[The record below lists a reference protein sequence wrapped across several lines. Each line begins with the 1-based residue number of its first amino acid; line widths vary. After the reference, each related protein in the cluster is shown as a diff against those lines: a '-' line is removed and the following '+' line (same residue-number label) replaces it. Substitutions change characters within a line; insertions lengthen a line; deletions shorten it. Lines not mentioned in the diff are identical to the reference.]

1 MLTVK
6 RVTNMHS
13 ITLRLGLFIT
23 ALCLGGCQ
31 KKAETTA
38 VADSPKATASR
49 STAVEVVKESERSRN
64 FAAVNK
70 HLELG
75 GTLYGYVDID
85 GDLLKLTGQ
94 MQGLLSNMAPTQPGA
109 GMIAQQDLGAIVT
122 MLGLTDVKA
131 LGVSSVPD
139 GTGFFRNRVFIY
151 TGGERHG
158 LMAGL
163 GGKPATLKHIGL
175 APADAAFFGES
186 EVDMGVIYRTLKDV
200 VTKVAG
206 EPASN
211 QFESMLKKAGE
222 AATISYLDLIYGL
235 KGRTAVVLRVD
246 AEKTIR
252 TPGRDGLV
260 IPAFALLA
268 CVEGVGQVVE
278 PSLAK
283 SSGLRRS
290 DVGSLHV
297 YQPTQKLPFEG
308 VEPAIVV
315 DGAML
320 YITTSLAFL
329 NECREQKAGLAQV
342 AEFKSAVAQLGA
354 ENNGLTYISPRLF
367 TRLRELEKLNPAL
380 PAQSKSILSFVMAQ
394 MPQSDRPLIAVRTNT
409 DDGILVRSYLN
420 RSMKQDLAAIG
431 VYNPLTIG
439 MMAAMAVPAFQ
450 KVRTASQDKAVLNN
464 LRQLAAAADQH
475 YLETGTTTATYDQ
488 LVGPTRYIKV
498 LNSVAGENYRALRF
512 VQGQTLRVRMA
523 NGQMVEYK
531 P

>member
-1 MLTVK
+1 
-6 RVTNMHS
+6 MHPLP
-13 ITLRLGLFIT
+13 LRLALIVT
-23 ALCLGGCQ
+23 ALFLAACQ
-31 KKAETTA
+31 KKSEAPVAAESHKAGASKALA
-38 VADSPKATASR
+38 VD
-49 STAVEVVKESERSRN
+49 VVKESERSRS

-85 GDLLKLTGQ
+85 GDLLKMTGQ
-94 MQGLLSNMAPTQPGA
+94 MQGLLSDVAKTQPGA
-109 GMIAQQDLGAIVT
+109 GLFAQQDMGAIVT

-139 GTGFFRNRVFIY
+139 GTGFYRNRLFIY

-163 GGKPATLKHIGL
+163 GGKPAPLKHIGL

-186 EVDMGVIYRTLKDV
+186 EMDMGVIYRTLKDV

-206 EPASN
+206 EPATN
-211 QFESMLKKAGE
+211 QLETMLKKAGE

-235 KGRTAVVLRVD
+235 KGRTAVVMRVD

-252 TPGRDGLV
+252 TPGRDGMVVPALSLLV
-260 IPAFALLA
+260 
-268 CVEGVGQVVE
+268 CVDGVGQVVE

-283 SSGLRRS
+283 ARGLRRS
-290 DVGSLHV
+290 EVGSLRV
-297 YQPTQKLPFEG
+297 YQPAQKLPIEG
-308 VEPAIVV
+308 LEPAVVV
-315 DGAML
+315 DGSTL
-320 YITTSLAFL
+320 YLTTSIGFL
-329 NECREQKAGLAQV
+329 NECREQKSGLANVDQ
-342 AEFKSAVAQLGA
+342 FKNAVAQLGA

-367 TRLRELEKLNPAL
+367 TRMREIEKLNPNL
-380 PAQSKSILSFVMAQ
+380 PAQSKSVLNLVLAQ
-394 MPQSDRPLIAVRTNT
+394 MPDSDRPLIAVRTNT
-409 DDGILVRSYLN
+409 EDGILVRSYLN

-431 VYNPLTIG
+431 IYNPLTIG
-439 MMAAMAVPAFQ
+439 MMAAMAIPAFQ

-464 LRQLAAAADQH
+464 LRQLSAAADQH
-475 YLETGTTTATYDQ
+475 YLETGTRTATYDQ

-498 LNSVAGENYRALRF
+498 IHPVAGENYRALRF
-512 VQGQTLRVRMA
+512 EQGQTLRVRMA
-523 NGQMVEYK
+523 NGRTIEYG

>member
-1 MLTVK
+1 
-6 RVTNMHS
+6 MHP
-13 ITLRLGLFIT
+13 IPLRLALIVT
-23 ALCLGGCQ
+23 ALFLGACQ
-31 KKAETTA
+31 KKSETPA
-38 VADSPKATASR
+38 AAGAPKAGAAKAL
-49 STAVEVVKESERSRN
+49 AVEVVKESERSRS

-94 MQGLLSNMAPTQPGA
+94 VQGLLSDVARTQPGA
-109 GMIAQQDLGAIVT
+109 GMFAQQDLATIVT

-139 GTGFFRNRVFIY
+139 GTGFYRNRLFVY

-163 GGKPATLKHIGL
+163 GGKPAPLKHIGL
-175 APADAAFFGES
+175 APADTAFFGES
-186 EVDMGVIYRTLKDV
+186 EMDMGVIYRTLKDV

-206 EPASN
+206 EPATN
-211 QFESMLKKAGE
+211 QFETMLKKAGE

-235 KGRTAVVLRVD
+235 KGRTAVVMRVD

-252 TPGRDGLV
+252 TPGRDGMV
-260 IPAFALLA
+260 IPAFALLV

-283 SSGLRRS
+283 ARGLRRS
-290 DVGSLHV
+290 EVGSLHV
-297 YQPTQKLPFEG
+297 YQPAQKFPIEG

-315 DGAML
+315 DGPTL
-320 YITTSLAFL
+320 YVTTSLGFL
-329 NECREQKAGLAQV
+329 NECRDQKSGLANVEQ
-342 AEFKSAVAQLGA
+342 FKSAVVQLGV

-367 TRLRELEKLNPAL
+367 TRLRELEKLNPNL
-380 PAQSKSILSFVMAQ
+380 PAQSKSVLKLVLAQ
-394 MPQSDRPLIAVRTNT
+394 MPESERPLIAMRTNT
-409 DDGILVRSYLN
+409 EDGILVRSYLN
-420 RSMKQDLAAIG
+420 RSMKQDLAAISI
-431 VYNPLTIG
+431 YNPLTVG
-439 MMAAMAVPAFQ
+439 MMAAMAIPAFQ
-450 KVRTASQDKAVLNN
+450 KVQTSAQEKAVLNN
-464 LRQLAAAADQH
+464 LRQLSAAADQH
-475 YLETGTTTATYDQ
+475 FLETGTKTATYDQ

-498 LNSVAGENYRALRF
+498 INPVAGENYRALRF
-512 VQGQTLRVRMA
+512 EMGQPLRVRLR
-523 NGQMVEYK
+523 NGKMVEYG